1 MQRVSEIPAWRHW
14 LLGGFVAAGLIG
26 VAVLFLFDPE
36 HTPIFPVCPL
46 HLLTGWDCPGCGT
59 LRAMHQLLH
68 GHLAAAWRFNP
79 LTVSLL
85 PVAGWLLLRE
95 IIWQF
100 SGFKLPGLVTRPA
113 FGWALAVVAVFFG
126 IIRNLPGFH
135 V

>member
-1 MQRVSEIPAWRHW
+1 MW
-14 LLGGFVAAGLIG
+14 LLAGFVATGAAGL
-26 VAVLFLFDPE
+26 VLLFLFDPE
-36 HTPIFPVCPL
+36 HTPVFPVCPL

-100 SGFKLPGLVTRPA
+100 SGFKLPGLVTCPA
-113 FGWALAVVAVFFG
+113 FGWVLAVVAVFFG